1 MKQYL
6 EILEKILTTGTRKT
20 DRTGV
25 GTLSLFG
32 EVMRFDLAEG
42 FPALTTKR
50 VYWKGVVAELL
61 WFLSGS
67 TNNNDLE
74 AMGTNIWREWAKPDG
89 DLGPIYGK
97 QWMSWEQRPVFV
109 TDGDIAPTDS
119 YGYVGTDNGKW
130 YWPEPI
136 NQIAE
141 LVERL
146 KKDPFSRRHVV
157 TAWNVADIPKM
168 SLASCHFAF
177 QMNVRPITPEQIELA
192 RLMDFSQQ
200 TPDKYLDCLVNIRS
214 NDFFLGNPFNV
225 ASYALLTHI
234 LAAETGMA
242 VGNLNVVMGDCH
254 LYLNHISAAKIQLTR
269 TPKLLPKLY
278 FEPKMYNAYKVGDF
292 SLKDYFPHPSIPAP
306 IAV

>member
-74 AMGTNIWREWAKPDG
+74 AMGTSIWREWAKPDG

-109 TDGDIAPTDS
+109 PNGAAIPNGFARCDYLRTE
-119 YGYVGTDNGKW
+119 VGTW

-177 QMNVRPITPEQIELA
+177 QTSKL
-192 RLMDFSQQ
+192 Q
-200 TPDKYLDCLVNIRS
+200 TS
-214 NDFFLGNPFNV
+214 TWT
-225 ASYALLTHI
+225 A
-234 LAAETGMA
+234 
-242 VGNLNVVMGDCH
+242 
-254 LYLNHISAAKIQLTR
+254 
-269 TPKLLPKLY
+269 
-278 FEPKMYNAYKVGDF
+278 
-292 SLKDYFPHPSIPAP
+292 
-306 IAV
+306 